1 MYGGFT
7 GNDLRQLILRTGIF
21 ISVYSCY
28 ALPCVNRKQIVAPLQ
43 AKDGLPMSSSEQT
56 INDNKEDIDTIQY
69 LATLLK
75 FAMGKD
81 ASDIHLRTRT
91 HPVVRIDGK
100 LQSVERFPATSPAFM
115 KDLTDKIIPGH
126 NKEAFEDLR
135 QADFS
140 FGLKGIGRVRANAY
154 YQRGSI
160 SMALRVINTDVPEP
174 EALGLPETVRRFVHE
189 ERGLILMT
197 GATGSGKSTSLASL
211 IGEINRTYA
220 KHILTIEDPVEYLF
234 SDNKSIISQR
244 EVGVDTMS
252 FPDAMRAALR
262 EDPDVILLGEMRD
275 PETIDIALTAA
286 ETGHLVFST
295 LHSPDAAETIN
306 RIISSFQPNAQQ
318 TIRSKLAGNLK
329 GVVSQRLLPTAD
341 GKGRAL
347 AAEVM
352 TVSAL
357 VREFILDPLRVA
369 EIGDVIKKGTA
380 AEGMIPFDRSLLELF
395 RKGEITEDT
404 ALQYA
409 SSPTDLKLKLE
420 GF

>member
-1 MYGGFT
+1 
-7 GNDLRQLILRTGIF
+7 
-21 ISVYSCY
+21 
-28 ALPCVNRKQIVAPLQ
+28 
-43 AKDGLPMSSSEQT
+43 MSSSEQT
-56 INDNKEDIDTIQY
+56 MKEEKKGEIETIQY

-100 LQSVERFPATSPAFM
+100 LVTLERFPVTSPAFM

-126 NKEAFEDLR
+126 NKEAFETLR

-154 YQRGSI
+154 YQRGTI
-160 SMALRVINTDVPEP
+160 SMALRVINTDVPSP

-189 ERGLILMT
+189 ERGLVLMT

-211 IGEINRTYA
+211 IGEINSTYA

-234 SDNKSIISQR
+234 SDNKAIISQR
-244 EVGVDTMS
+244 EVGVDTNS

-295 LHSPDAAETIN
+295 LHAPDAAETIN

-329 GVVSQRLLPTAD
+329 GVVSQRLLPRAD

-357 VREFILDPLRVA
+357 VREYILDPLRVA
-369 EIGDVIKKGTA
+369 EISDVIKKGTA

-395 RKGEITEDT
+395 RTGKITEDV

>member
-1 MYGGFT
+1 
-7 GNDLRQLILRTGIF
+7 
-21 ISVYSCY
+21 
-28 ALPCVNRKQIVAPLQ
+28 
-43 AKDGLPMSSSEQT
+43 MSSNEQSAAA
-56 INDNKEDIDTIQY
+56 KQGEIDPVQY

-75 FAMGKD
+75 FAVGKE
-81 ASDIHLRTRT
+81 ASDIHIRTRT
-91 HPVVRIDGK
+91 HPVVRIDGV
-100 LQSVERFPATSPAFM
+100 LQSMDRFPVTSTAFM
-115 KDLTDKIIPGH
+115 KELTNKIIPGH
-126 NKEAFEDLR
+126 NKDDFESKH

-154 YQRGSI
+154 QRGTI
-160 SMALRVINTDVPEP
+160 SMALRVISTDVPTP
-174 EALGLPETVRRFVHE
+174 ESLGLPETVRRFVHE
-189 ERGLILMT
+189 ERGLVLMT

-211 IGEINRTYA
+211 IGQINESYA

-234 SDNKSIISQR
+234 TDDKSIISQR
-244 EVGVDTMS
+244 EVGVDTNS
-252 FPDAMRAALR
+252 FADAMRAALR

-275 PETIDIALTAA
+275 PETIDTALTAA

-306 RIISSFQPNAQQ
+306 RIVSSFQPNAQP

-329 GVVSQRLLPTAD
+329 GIVSQRLLPRTD

-352 TVSAL
+352 TTSAL
-357 VREFILDPLRVA
+357 VREYILDPLRVA
-369 EIGDVIKKGTA
+369 EIGELIKKGTA

-395 RKGEITEDT
+395 RTGKISEDV

>member
-1 MYGGFT
+1 
-7 GNDLRQLILRTGIF
+7 
-21 ISVYSCY
+21 
-28 ALPCVNRKQIVAPLQ
+28 
-43 AKDGLPMSSSEQT
+43 MSSSEQSVA
-56 INDNKEDIDTIQY
+56 KEGEIDTVQY

-75 FAMGKD
+75 FAVGKE

-91 HPVVRIDGK
+91 HPVVRIDGVLK
-100 LQSVERFPATSPAFM
+100 TMERFPPTSPAFM

-126 NKEAFEDLR
+126 NKEEFEIKR
-135 QADFS
+135 QCDFS

-154 YQRGSI
+154 HQRGSI
-160 SMALRVINTDVPEP
+160 SIALRVINTDVPSP
-174 EALGLPETVRRFVHE
+174 EELGLPETVRRFVHE
-189 ERGLILMT
+189 ERGLVLMT

-211 IGEINRTYA
+211 IAEINSTYA

-234 SDNKSIISQR
+234 TDNKSIISQR
-244 EVGVDTMS
+244 EVGIDTNT
-252 FPDAMRAALR
+252 FPDAMRSALR

-295 LHSPDAAETIN
+295 LHAPDAAETIN
-306 RIISSFQPNAQQ
+306 RIVSSFQPNAQA

-329 GVVSQRLLPTAD
+329 GIVSQRLLPRAD

-347 AAEVM
+347 AVEVM
-352 TVSAL
+352 TCSAL
-357 VREFILDPLRVA
+357 VREYILDPVRVA
-369 EIGDVIKKGTA
+369 EIAEVIKKGTA
-380 AEGMIPFDRSLLELF
+380 AEGMIPFDRSLLELY
-395 RKGEITEDT
+395 RTGKITEET

-409 SSPTDLKLKLE
+409 SSPTDLRLKLE

>member
-1 MYGGFT
+1 
-7 GNDLRQLILRTGIF
+7 
-21 ISVYSCY
+21 
-28 ALPCVNRKQIVAPLQ
+28 
-43 AKDGLPMSSSEQT
+43 MSSSEQSAA
-56 INDNKEDIDTIQY
+56 KEGEIDTVQY

-75 FAMGKD
+75 FAVGKE

-91 HPVVRIDGK
+91 HPVVRIDGVLK
-100 LQSVERFPATSPAFM
+100 TMERFPPTSPAFM

-126 NKEAFEDLR
+126 NKEDFAVKR

-160 SMALRVINTDVPEP
+160 SMALRVINTDVPSP
-174 EALGLPETVRRFVHE
+174 EDLGLPETVRRFVHE
-189 ERGLILMT
+189 ERGLVLMT

-211 IGEINRTYA
+211 IAEINSTYA

-234 SDNKSIISQR
+234 NDDKSIISQR
-244 EVGVDTMS
+244 EVGVDTNT

-306 RIISSFQPNAQQ
+306 RIVSSFQPNAQA

-329 GVVSQRLLPTAD
+329 GIVSQRLLPKID

-352 TVSAL
+352 TCSAL
-357 VREFILDPLRVA
+357 VREYILDPLRVA
-369 EIGDVIKKGTA
+369 EIAEVIKKGTA
-380 AEGMIPFDRSLLELF
+380 AEGMIPFDRSLLELY
-395 RKGEITEDT
+395 RTGQITEEV

-409 SSPTDLKLKLE
+409 SSPTDLRLKLE

>member
-1 MYGGFT
+1 
-7 GNDLRQLILRTGIF
+7 
-21 ISVYSCY
+21 
-28 ALPCVNRKQIVAPLQ
+28 
-43 AKDGLPMSSSEQT
+43 MSSREQLAA
-56 INDNKEDIDTIQY
+56 NNQGEMDPIQY
-69 LATLLK
+69 LATILK
-75 FAMGKD
+75 FAVGKN
-81 ASDIHLRTRT
+81 ASDIHLRTRS
-91 HPVVRIDGK
+91 HPIVRIDGK
-100 LQSVERFPATSPAFM
+100 LQTMERFSPTTPAFM
-115 KDLTDKIIPGH
+115 KDLTNKIIPEH
-126 NKEAFEDLR
+126 TRENFDTLR

-160 SMALRVINTDVPEP
+160 AVALRVINTDVPSP
-174 EALGLPETVRRFVHE
+174 ESLGLPETVRRFVHE
-189 ERGLILMT
+189 ERGLVLMT

-211 IGEINRTYA
+211 IGEINATYA

-234 SDNKSIISQR
+234 SDDKAVISQR
-244 EVGVDTMS
+244 EVGVDTS
-252 FPDAMRAALR
+252 NFPDAMRAALR

-306 RIISSFQPNAQQ
+306 RMVSSFPANAQP

-329 GVVSQRLLPTAD
+329 GIVSQRLLPAAE
-341 GKGRAL
+341 GRGRVL

-352 TVSAL
+352 TCSAL
-357 VREFILDPLRVA
+357 VREYILDPIRVA
-369 EIGDVIKKGTA
+369 EISNVIKKGTA
-380 AEGMIPFDRSLLELF
+380 AEGMIPFDRSLLDLYH
-395 RKGEITEDT
+395 KGKITDEV

-420 GF
+420 GY

>member
-1 MYGGFT
+1 MSNSDQST
-7 GNDLRQLILRTGIF
+7 
-21 ISVYSCY
+21 V
-28 ALPCVNRKQIVAPLQ
+28 AKQ
-43 AKDGLPMSSSEQT
+43 GE
-56 INDNKEDIDTIQY
+56 IDPVQY

-75 FAMGKD
+75 FAVGKN

-91 HPVVRIDGK
+91 HPVVRIDGI
-100 LQSVERFPATSPAFM
+100 LQSMERFPATSPAFM
-115 KDLTDKIIPGH
+115 KELTNKIIPGH
-126 NKEAFEDLR
+126 NKEDFELKR

-154 YQRGSI
+154 YQRGTV
-160 SMALRVINTDVPEP
+160 SMALRVINTDVPSP
-174 EALGLPETVRRFVHE
+174 ESLGLPETVRRFVHE
-189 ERGLILMT
+189 ERGLVLMT

-211 IGEINRTYA
+211 IGQINATYA

-234 SDNKSIISQR
+234 TDNKSIISQR
-244 EVGVDTMS
+244 EVGVDTNS
-252 FPDAMRAALR
+252 FADAMRAALR

-275 PETIDIALTAA
+275 PETIDTALTAA

-306 RIISSFQPNAQQ
+306 RIVSSFMPNAQP

-329 GVVSQRLLPTAD
+329 GIVSQRLIPRAD

-352 TVSAL
+352 TCSAL
-357 VREFILDPLRVA
+357 VREYILDPLRVA
-369 EIGDVIKKGTA
+369 EIGEVIKKGTA

-395 RKGEITEDT
+395 RKGDITEDI
-404 ALQYA
+404 ALQFA

>member
-1 MYGGFT
+1 
-7 GNDLRQLILRTGIF
+7 
-21 ISVYSCY
+21 
-28 ALPCVNRKQIVAPLQ
+28 
-43 AKDGLPMSSSEQT
+43 MSSTEQT
-56 INDNKEDIDTIQY
+56 IKENKTEIETIQY

-81 ASDIHLRTRT
+81 ASDIHLRTRM

-100 LQSVERFPATSPAFM
+100 LTTVERFPATSPAFM

-126 NKEAFEDLR
+126 NKEAFETLR

-154 YQRGSI
+154 YQRGTI
-160 SMALRVINTDVPEP
+160 SMALRVINTDVPSP
-174 EALGLPETVRRFVHE
+174 QDLGLPETVRRFVHE
-189 ERGLILMT
+189 ERGLVLMT

-211 IGEINRTYA
+211 IGEINNTYA

-234 SDNKSIISQR
+234 TDNKSIISQR
-244 EVGVDTMS
+244 EVGVDTNS

-286 ETGHLVFST
+286 ETGHLVLST

-329 GVVSQRLLPTAD
+329 GIVSQRLLPKAD

-357 VREFILDPLRVA
+357 VREYILDPLRVA
-369 EIGDVIKKGTA
+369 EISNVIKKGTA

-395 RKGEITEDT
+395 RTGKITEDV

>member
-1 MYGGFT
+1 
-7 GNDLRQLILRTGIF
+7 
-21 ISVYSCY
+21 
-28 ALPCVNRKQIVAPLQ
+28 
-43 AKDGLPMSSSEQT
+43 MSGSEQLAAT
-56 INDNKEDIDTIQY
+56 NQGEIDPIQY
-69 LATLLK
+69 LASLLK
-75 FAMGKD
+75 LAVGKN

-91 HPVVRIDGK
+91 HPIVRVDGV
-100 LQSVERFPATSPAFM
+100 LRSMERFPPTSPAFM
-115 KDLTDKIIPGH
+115 KELSSKIIPEH
-126 NKEAFEDLR
+126 NKDDFEKLR

-160 SMALRVINTDVPEP
+160 SMALRVINTDVPSP
-174 EALGLPETVRRFVHE
+174 EVLGLPETVRRFVHE
-189 ERGLILMT
+189 ERGLVLMT

-211 IGEINRTYA
+211 IGEINTTYA

-234 SDNKSIISQR
+234 TDDKSIISQR
-244 EVGVDTMS
+244 EVGVDTSS

-306 RIISSFQPNAQQ
+306 RIVSSFQPNAQP
-318 TIRSKLAGNLK
+318 TIRSKLSGNLK
-329 GVVSQRLLPTAD
+329 GIVSQRLLPRAD

-352 TVSAL
+352 TCSAL
-357 VREFILDPLRVA
+357 VREYILDPVRVSEIA
-369 EIGDVIKKGTA
+369 EVIKKGTA

-395 RKGEITEDT
+395 RTGKITEEV

>member
-1 MYGGFT
+1 
-7 GNDLRQLILRTGIF
+7 
-21 ISVYSCY
+21 
-28 ALPCVNRKQIVAPLQ
+28 
-43 AKDGLPMSSSEQT
+43 MSSNEQPAAA
-56 INDNKEDIDTIQY
+56 KQREIDPVQY

-75 FAMGKD
+75 FAVGKE

-91 HPVVRIDGK
+91 HPVVRIDGL
-100 LQSVERFPATSPAFM
+100 LQSMERFPVTSPAFM
-115 KDLTDKIIPGH
+115 KELTNKIIPGH
-126 NKEAFEDLR
+126 NKDDFETKR

-154 YQRGSI
+154 YQRGTI
-160 SMALRVINTDVPEP
+160 SMALRVISTDVPSP
-174 EALGLPETVRRFVHE
+174 ESLGLPETVRRFVHE
-189 ERGLILMT
+189 ERGLVLMT

-211 IGEINRTYA
+211 IGEINATYA

-234 SDNKSIISQR
+234 TDNKSIISQR
-244 EVGVDTMS
+244 EVGVDTNS
-252 FPDAMRAALR
+252 FADAMRAALR

-275 PETIDIALTAA
+275 PETIDTALTAA

-306 RIISSFQPNAQQ
+306 RIVSSFQPNAQP

-329 GVVSQRLLPTAD
+329 GIVSQRLIPRAD

-347 AAEVM
+347 AGEVM
-352 TVSAL
+352 TCSAL
-357 VREFILDPLRVA
+357 VREYILDPLRVA
-369 EIGDVIKKGTA
+369 EIGEVIKKGTA
-380 AEGMIPFDRSLLELF
+380 AEGMIPFDRSLLDLF
-395 RKGEITEDT
+395 RTGQITEEV

>member
-1 MYGGFT
+1 
-7 GNDLRQLILRTGIF
+7 
-21 ISVYSCY
+21 
-28 ALPCVNRKQIVAPLQ
+28 
-43 AKDGLPMSSSEQT
+43 MSSSDKAATKQG
-56 INDNKEDIDTIQY
+56 DIDTVQY

-75 FAMGKD
+75 FAVGKE
-81 ASDIHLRTRT
+81 ASDIHLRTRM
-91 HPVVRIDGK
+91 HPVVRLDGK
-100 LQSVERFPATSPAFM
+100 LKTMERFPPTSPAFM
-115 KDLTDKIIPGH
+115 KDLTDKIIPEH
-126 NKEAFEDLR
+126 SKEDFEIKR
-135 QADFS
+135 QTDFS

-160 SMALRVINTDVPEP
+160 AMALRVINTDVPDP
-174 EALGLPETVRRFVHE
+174 EGLGLPETVRRFVHE
-189 ERGLILMT
+189 ERGLVLMT
-197 GATGSGKSTSLASL
+197 GATGSGKSTSLASM
-211 IGEINRTYA
+211 IGQINNTYA
-220 KHILTIEDPVEYLF
+220 KHILTIEDPVEFLF
-234 SDNKSIISQR
+234 TDNKSIISQR
-244 EVGVDTMS
+244 EVGVDTNT

-306 RIISSFQPNAQQ
+306 RIVSSFQPNAQP

-329 GVVSQRLLPTAD
+329 GIVSQRLLPRAD

-347 AAEVM
+347 AAEVL

-357 VREFILDPLRVA
+357 VREYILDPLRVA
-369 EIGDVIKKGTA
+369 EIGEVIKKGTA
-380 AEGMIPFDRSLLELF
+380 AEGMIPFDRSLLELY
-395 RKGEITEDT
+395 RTGQITEEV

>member
-1 MYGGFT
+1 
-7 GNDLRQLILRTGIF
+7 
-21 ISVYSCY
+21 
-28 ALPCVNRKQIVAPLQ
+28 
-43 AKDGLPMSSSEQT
+43 MSSSEQT
-56 INDNKEDIDTIQY
+56 IKEEKKGEIETIQY

-100 LQSVERFPATSPAFM
+100 LVTVERFPVTTPAFM

-126 NKEAFEDLR
+126 NKEAFETLR

-154 YQRGSI
+154 YQRGTI
-160 SMALRVINTDVPEP
+160 SMALRVINTDVPSP

-189 ERGLILMT
+189 ERGLVLMT

-211 IGEINRTYA
+211 IGEVNSTYA

-234 SDNKSIISQR
+234 TDNKAIISQR
-244 EVGVDTMS
+244 EVGVDTNS

-329 GVVSQRLLPTAD
+329 GVVSQRLLPRAD

-357 VREFILDPLRVA
+357 VREYILDPLRVA
-369 EIGDVIKKGTA
+369 EISDVIKKGTA

-395 RKGEITEDT
+395 RTGKITEDV

>member
-1 MYGGFT
+1 VEEFRYMSNLE
-7 GNDLRQLILRTGIF
+7 ND
-21 ISVYSCY
+21 
-28 ALPCVNRKQIVAPLQ
+28 AVAEEMEPVH
-43 AKDGLPMSSSEQT
+43 
-56 INDNKEDIDTIQY
+56 Y

-75 FAMGKD
+75 FAVGKN

-91 HPVVRIDGK
+91 HPIVRIDGVLRSMDK
-100 LQSVERFPATSPAFM
+100 FPVTSPSFM
-115 KDLTDKIIPGH
+115 KELSGKIIPEH
-126 NKEAFEDLR
+126 TKEDFEKRR

-140 FGLKGIGRVRANAY
+140 FGLKDIGRVRANAY

-160 SMALRVINTDVPEP
+160 SMALRVINTDVPPP
-174 EALGLPETVRRFVHE
+174 EALGLPEAVRRFVHE
-189 ERGLILMT
+189 ERGLVLMT
-197 GATGSGKSTSLASL
+197 GATGSGKSTTLASL
-211 IGEINRTYA
+211 IGEINATYA

-234 SDNKSIISQR
+234 VDNKSIISQR

-306 RIISSFQPNAQQ
+306 RIVSSFTPNAQP
-318 TIRSKLAGNLK
+318 TIRSKLSGNLK
-329 GVVSQRLLPTAD
+329 GIVSQRLIPTAE
-341 GKGRAL
+341 GGGRAL

-352 TVSAL
+352 TASAL
-357 VREFILDPLRVA
+357 VREYILDPLRVA

-380 AEGMIPFDRSLLELF
+380 AEGMIPFDRSLLDLY
-395 RKGEITEDT
+395 RRGKITEET
-404 ALQYA
+404 ALQFA

>member
-1 MYGGFT
+1 M
-7 GNDLRQLILRTGIF
+7 N
-21 ISVYSCY
+21 S
-28 ALPCVNRKQIVAPLQ
+28 AVAGEQ
-43 AKDGLPMSSSEQT
+43 AKGR
-56 INDNKEDIDTIQY
+56 DIDPVQY
-69 LATLLK
+69 LASLLK
-75 FAMGKD
+75 FAVGKN
-81 ASDIHLRTRT
+81 ASDIHLRTRM
-91 HPVVRIDGK
+91 HPILRLDGV
-100 LQSVERFPATSPAFM
+100 LRTMDQYPQTTPALM
-115 KDLTDKIIPGH
+115 QELTDKIIPAH
-126 NKEAFEDLR
+126 NKEEFETKR
-135 QADFS
+135 QTDFS

-154 YQRGSI
+154 HQRGSI
-160 SMALRVINTDVPEP
+160 SMALRVINTEVPQP
-174 EALGLPETVRRFVHE
+174 EDLGLPEVVRRFVHE
-189 ERGLILMT
+189 ERGLVLMT

-211 IGEINRTYA
+211 IGEINKTYA
-220 KHILTIEDPVEYLF
+220 KHILTIEDPIEYLF
-234 SDNKSIISQR
+234 SDQKSVISQR
-244 EVGVDTMS
+244 EVGVDTDS
-252 FPDAMRAALR
+252 FHSAMRAALR

-306 RIISSFQPNAQQ
+306 RIVSSFQANEQP

-329 GVVSQRLLPTAD
+329 GVVSQRLIPSAT

-357 VREFILDPLRVA
+357 VREYILDPIRVA
-369 EIGDVIKKGTA
+369 EIAAVVKKGTV
-380 AEGMIPFDRSLLELF
+380 AEGMIPFDRSLLELY

>member
-1 MYGGFT
+1 M
-7 GNDLRQLILRTGIF
+7 N
-21 ISVYSCY
+21 
-28 ALPCVNRKQIVAPLQ
+28 
-43 AKDGLPMSSSEQT
+43 SSEQA
-56 INDNKEDIDTIQY
+56 DAAKKGDMDTIQY

-75 FAMGKD
+75 FAVGKE
-81 ASDIHLRTRT
+81 ASDIHLRTRM
-91 HPVVRIDGK
+91 HPVVRIDGA
-100 LQSVERFPATSPAFM
+100 LRTMDRFPALSPAFM
-115 KDLTDKIIPGH
+115 KDLTDKIIPEH
-126 NKEAFEDLR
+126 NKDDFETKR

-154 YQRGSI
+154 YQRGSV
-160 SMALRVINTDVPEP
+160 SMALRVINTDVPSP
-174 EALGLPETVRRFVHE
+174 ESLGLPETVRRFVHE
-189 ERGLILMT
+189 ERGLVLMT
-197 GATGSGKSTSLASL
+197 GATGSGKSTSLASM
-211 IGEINRTYA
+211 IGEINKSYA

-234 SDNKSIISQR
+234 TDNKSIISQR
-244 EVGVDTMS
+244 EVGVDTSS

-306 RIISSFQPNAQQ
+306 RIVSSFMPNAQP
-318 TIRSKLAGNLK
+318 TIRSKLSGNLK
-329 GVVSQRLLPTAD
+329 GIVSQRLIPRAD

-352 TVSAL
+352 TSSAL
-357 VREFILDPLRVA
+357 VREYILDPLRVA
-369 EIGDVIKKGTA
+369 EIGEVIKKGTS
-380 AEGMIPFDRSLLELF
+380 AEGMIPFDRSLLDLY
-395 RKGEITEDT
+395 RKGSITEET